1 MYIVSHWNFEAE
13 SDPTHGLVTY
23 QSQDQAKAKGLA
35 SVKDGV
41 MVLSVDTSPTLP
53 TNGKRDSWVDFS
65 FDIIC
70 HFDSIA
76 VPFNRVRISSKQK
89 WGQGLFI
96 ADFAYMPHGC
106 GVWPAYWSVNS
117 ETWPNG
123 GEIDILEGVNN
134 QLGNQYTLHTG
145 TSCAL
150 PLDGKNLDATSN
162 LISYDCHTYP
172 TDNRGCAF
180 LSPDARSYG
189 AGFNAA
195 GGGVVAH
202 EWNSDHVRIWQFP
215 RNEIPNDIKTQTPNP
230 TSWGIPAAEW
240 SSKYCDIEKATFQH
254 TLVIDIT
261 LCGDWPNAVW
271 SQSGC
276 PGTCQQ
282 AITNSSNVIGKFFSF
297 FSESTVLNGDFR
309 CKMGD
314 QLHNCLPILIIFF
327 GGFIFILLDNPR
339 LSF

>member
-1 MYIVSHWNFEAE
+1 MYIASHWNFEAE

-65 FDIIC
+65 FDTIC
-70 HFDSIA
+70 HFDSVA

-150 PLDGKNLDATSN
+150 PSDGKNLDATSN
-162 LISYDCHTYP
+162 LISYDCQTYP

-180 LSPDARSYG
+180 LSPDAHSYG
-189 AGFNAA
+189 AGLTLQAEVWLLMSGTATMSEFGNFPVTRYPTISRLRHLTRLR
-195 GGGVVAH
+195 GVY
-202 EWNSDHVRIWQFP
+202 QP
-215 RNEIPNDIKTQTPNP
+215 
-230 TSWGIPAAEW
+230 
-240 SSKYCDIEKATFQH
+240 
-254 TLVIDIT
+254 
-261 LCGDWPNAVW
+261 
-271 SQSGC
+271 
-276 PGTCQQ
+276 
-282 AITNSSNVIGKFFSF
+282 
-297 FSESTVLNGDFR
+297 LNGPPSIVTLR
-309 CKMGD
+309 K
-314 QLHNCLPILIIFF
+314 
-327 GGFIFILLDNPR
+327 R
-339 LSF
+339 LSSIL